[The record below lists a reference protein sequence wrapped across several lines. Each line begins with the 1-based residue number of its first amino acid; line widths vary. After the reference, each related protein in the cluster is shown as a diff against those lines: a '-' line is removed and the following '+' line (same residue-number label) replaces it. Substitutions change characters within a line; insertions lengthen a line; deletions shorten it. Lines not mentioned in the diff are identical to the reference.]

1 MKSVALANTLLALS
15 TLLATAFVVLAASL
29 GFGGNGL
36 VRYSLMAVACAA
48 AYVLFNPMM
57 DRWMKRTATLPLIS
71 REAPQTAI
79 WAMGIPV
86 LVLLIA
92 CIPLFRPGYDYG
104 LAVIVSAV
112 LLGLTL
118 VSALKARKAD
128 TSS

>member
-1 MKSVALANTLLALS
+1 MKSVAFANTLLAVS
-15 TLLATAFVVLAASL
+15 TLLATAFVVLAASV
-29 GFGGNGL
+29 GGDGQSL
-36 VRYSLMAVACAA
+36 VRYGLIAIGCTG
-48 AYVLFNPMM
+48 AYVLLNPLM

-92 CIPLFRPGYDYG
+92 CLPLFRPGYDYG
-104 LAVIVSAV
+104 LAVIVAAV
-112 LLGLTL
+112 LLGLTI

-128 TSS
+128 PSD